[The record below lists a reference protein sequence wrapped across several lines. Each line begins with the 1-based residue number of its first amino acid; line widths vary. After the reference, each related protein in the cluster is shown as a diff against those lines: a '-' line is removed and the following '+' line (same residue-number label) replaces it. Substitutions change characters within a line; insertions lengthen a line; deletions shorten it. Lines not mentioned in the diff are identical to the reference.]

1 MTIFRSKGWIIALL
15 TLISVGIAQAQARE
29 LPDFTGLVEEASV
42 AVVNISTT
50 QKVTS
55 GGMQLPE
62 GIEIPDLPEGSPF
75 GDLFKHFFGQ
85 PGGPGGEGVP
95 QEREAK
101 SLGSGFIISKDG
113 YIMTNNHVVK
123 DASEIIVRLDDRRE
137 LKAEVIG
144 TDERSDV
151 ALLKIEA
158 ENLPVAKIGKSE
170 DLKVGEWVLAIGS
183 PFGFDSSA
191 TAGIVS
197 AKGRALP
204 RENYVPFIQTDV
216 AINPGNSGGPLFNLD
231 GEVVGVNSQ
240 IYSRTGG
247 YMGLSF
253 SIPIGVAMD
262 VAQQLKEHGKVSR
275 GWLGVLI
282 QDVTLELAESFAM
295 SKPQGALVA
304 KVVPDSPAA
313 DAKFEVG
320 DIVVEFNG
328 KGIERSSS
336 LPPVVGRTPVGKK
349 VPVKVIRGGR
359 SKTRWVKLGE
369 LPDQGETIAKADEAK
384 TTSDNRLNIKVADLT
399 DQQRKE
405 LQLEG
410 GILVESV
417 GNGAAADAGVREGDV
432 LLRIENE
439 LVKDVD
445 DFEARI
451 KKLPAGKSVAILVQ
465 RRGGPIFL
473 AMKVPKEE

>member
-1 MTIFRSKGWIIALL
+1 MIALM
-15 TLISVGIAQAQARE
+15 TLLIMGLSQAQARE
-29 LPDFTGLVEEASV
+29 LPDFTGLVEETSV

-50 QKVTS
+50 QKVKS

-62 GIEIPDLPEGSPF
+62 GMEIPDLPEGSPF

-85 PGGPGGEGVP
+85 PGGPGGDGIP

-101 SLGSGFIISKDG
+101 SLGSGFIVSRDG

-137 LKAEVIG
+137 LKAKIIG

-151 ALLKIEA
+151 ALLKIDA
-158 ENLPVAKIGKSE
+158 DNLPVAKIGKSE

-253 SIPIGVAMD
+253 SIPIEVAMD

-282 QDVTLELAESFAM
+282 QDVTLELAESFNM

-304 KVVPDSPAA
+304 RVVPDSPAA
-313 DAKFEVG
+313 NADFEVG

-328 KGIERSSS
+328 KSIERSSS
-336 LPPVVGRTPVGKK
+336 LPPVVGSTPVGKK
-349 VPVKVIRGGR
+349 VPVKVIRSGR
-359 SKTRWVKLGE
+359 SKTLWVKLGE
-369 LPDQGETIAKADEAK
+369 LPDEKETIARAEEAK

-410 GILVESV
+410 GILVEEV
-417 GNGAAADAGVREGDV
+417 GIGAAADSGVREGDI
-432 LLRIENE
+432 LLRIDNT

-473 AMKVPKEE
+473 ALKVPEGK

>member
-1 MTIFRSKGWIIALL
+1 M
-15 TLISVGIAQAQARE
+15 
-29 LPDFTGLVEEASV
+29 
-42 AVVNISTT
+42 
-50 QKVTS
+50 
-55 GGMQLPE
+55 
-62 GIEIPDLPEGSPF
+62 EIPDLPEGSPF
-75 GDLFKHFFGQ
+75 GDLFKHFFGH
-85 PGGPGGEGVP
+85 PGGPGAEGAP

-101 SLGSGFIISKDG
+101 SLGSGFIVSRDG

-158 ENLPVAKIGKSE
+158 DNLPVAKIGKSE
-170 DLKVGEWVLAIGS
+170 DLQVGEWVLAIGS

-253 SIPIGVAMD
+253 SIPIEVAMD
-262 VAQQLKEHGKVSR
+262 VAQQLKQHGKVSR

-282 QDVTLELAESFAM
+282 QDVTLELAESFDM

-304 KVVPDSPAA
+304 KVVPDSPASA
-313 DAKFEVG
+313 ARFEVG

-328 KGIERSSS
+328 KSIERSSS
-336 LPPVVGRTPVGKK
+336 LPPVVGGTPVGKK
-349 VPVKVIRGGR
+349 VPVKVIRSGR
-359 SKTRWVKLGE
+359 SKTLWVTLGE
-369 LPDQGETIAKADEAK
+369 LPDQNETIAKAEEAK

-410 GILVESV
+410 GILVEAV
-417 GNGAAADAGVREGDV
+417 GNGAAADAGVREGDI
-432 LLRIENE
+432 LLRIENQ

-451 KKLPAGKSVAILVQ
+451 KELPAGKSVAMLVQ
-465 RRGGPIFL
+465 KRGGPIFL
-473 AMKVPKEE
+473 AMKVPEGE